1 MFLAL
6 QQSHIVMWPTCWRT
20 SKKKRYKIFCCC
32 CETMTQFLAPIL
44 LFGIQTTVAITL
56 YQTLLPDIFRKL
68 IIFVD
73 CCCRYTCNFK
83 STTALRKAYSG
94 TDCLPFCKEKI
105 KSNRMKMKE
114 INSTEHS
121 WAT

>member
-1 MFLAL
+1 
-6 QQSHIVMWPTCWRT
+6 
-20 SKKKRYKIFCCC
+20 
-32 CETMTQFLAPIL
+32 MTQFLAPIL

-94 TDCLPFCKEKI
+94 TDCLPFGKEKI